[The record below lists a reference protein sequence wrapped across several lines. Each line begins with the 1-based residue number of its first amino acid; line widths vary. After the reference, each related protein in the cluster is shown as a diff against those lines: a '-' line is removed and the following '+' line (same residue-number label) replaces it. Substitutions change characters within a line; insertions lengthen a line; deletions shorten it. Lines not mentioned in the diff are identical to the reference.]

1 MNLNLLPDKYV
12 KNRAPMLLLIAYII
26 FVGVTF
32 VITILFF
39 ILLTVSVNKQRDV
52 LSVRKLE
59 QVSLTKNIK
68 ALKNANSV
76 EVQEVIKTLKTK
88 QIMTNQ
94 IFKTLDETFKKGTAL
109 LWNYELLLADSELRT
124 FDNKEL
130 IRLDLNG
137 IATYYA
143 KDGAQQVV
151 KELEAIPW
159 IYSAV
164 IVKSNLHEERD
175 DLIDTLAN
183 QANIHDI
190 TIQVKLI
197 KDALPNTER
206 NIK

>member
-109 LWNYELLLADSELRT
+109 LLNYELLLADSELRT

-164 IVKSNLHEERD
+164 IVKSNLHEEGD

>member
-1 MNLNLLPDKYV
+1 MDLNLLPDKYV

-164 IVKSNLHEERD
+164 IVKSNLHEEGD

>member
-1 MNLNLLPDKYV
+1 M
-12 KNRAPMLLLIAYII
+12 
-26 FVGVTF
+26 
-32 VITILFF
+32 
-39 ILLTVSVNKQRDV
+39 
-52 LSVRKLE
+52 
-59 QVSLTKNIK
+59 SLTKNIK

-164 IVKSNLHEERD
+164 IVKSNLHEEGD

>member
-164 IVKSNLHEERD
+164 IVKSNLHEEGD

>member
-1 MNLNLLPDKYV
+1 MDLNLLPDKYV
-12 KNRAPMLLLIAYII
+12 KNRAPMLLLMGYII

-39 ILLTVSVNKQRDV
+39 VLLTVSVNKQRELV
-52 LSVRKLE
+52 SVRKLE

-76 EVQEVIKTLKTK
+76 EVQEVIKTLKDK
-88 QIMTNQ
+88 QVMTNQ
-94 IFKTLDETFKKGTAL
+94 IFKTLDETFKKSTAL
-109 LWNYELLLADSELRT
+109 LWSYELSLSDSEFRT

-130 IRLDLNG
+130 ISLDLSG
-137 IATYYA
+137 VATYYA
-143 KDGAQQVV
+143 RDGAQQVV
-151 KELEAIPW
+151 ADLEAVPW

-164 IVKSNLHEERD
+164 IVKSTLHEEGD

-197 KDALPNTER
+197 KDDLPNMTR

>member
-143 KDGAQQVV
+143 KYGAQQVV

-159 IYSAV
+159 VYSAV
-164 IVKSNLHEERD
+164 IVKSNLHEEGD

>member
-1 MNLNLLPDKYV
+1 
-12 KNRAPMLLLIAYII
+12 MLLLIAYII

-164 IVKSNLHEERD
+164 IVKSNLHEEGD

>member
-39 ILLTVSVNKQRDV
+39 ILLTVSVNKHRDV

-164 IVKSNLHEERD
+164 IVKSNLHEEGD

>member
-164 IVKSNLHEERD
+164 IVKSNLDEEVD

>member
-76 EVQEVIKTLKTK
+76 VVQEVIKTLKTK

-164 IVKSNLHEERD
+164 IVKSNLHEEGD

>member
-159 IYSAV
+159 VYSAV
-164 IVKSNLHEERD
+164 IVKSNLHEEGD

>member
-1 MNLNLLPDKYV
+1 
-12 KNRAPMLLLIAYII
+12 
-26 FVGVTF
+26 
-32 VITILFF
+32 
-39 ILLTVSVNKQRDV
+39 
-52 LSVRKLE
+52 
-59 QVSLTKNIK
+59 
-68 ALKNANSV
+68 
-76 EVQEVIKTLKTK
+76 
-88 QIMTNQ
+88 MTNQ

-164 IVKSNLHEERD
+164 IVKSNLHEEGD

>member
-164 IVKSNLHEERD
+164 IVKSNLHEEDD